1 MSRYR
6 ALLTIAVM
14 CITLGAAVS
23 NASATLIGTVAT
35 PPGSTV
41 VPGLVPP
48 GTPDGILLATLSVP
62 FTSSLGTTSGT
73 VVSAVFGESGG
84 TLDFYYQLAN
94 NTTSLNC
101 GTAGKPACDP
111 IARETDTTFT
121 GFLTATGFRTDGSSL
136 AGGVLFVNGTV
147 APLTADRNAV
157 GDVVGFQFNPPD
169 SAKIMPGETSNI
181 LVISTNAT
189 NFASGNVSVI
199 NGGVTTVASFQPAGS
214 PVPEPGSMLLLGTG
228 VLGLVG
234 MRRTR
239 R

>member
-14 CITLGAAVS
+14 CITLGAAIS

-41 VPGLVPP
+41 IPGLVPP
-48 GTPDGILLATLSVP
+48 GTPDGTLLATLSVP
-62 FTSSLGTTSGT
+62 FTSTLGTTSGT
-73 VVSAVFGESGG
+73 VVSAVFRESGG
-84 TLDFYYQLAN
+84 TLDFYYQLTN
-94 NTTSLNC
+94 KPTSLNC
-101 GTAGKPACDP
+101 GTVGKPACDP
-111 IARETDTTFT
+111 ISRETDTTFT

-136 AGGVLFVNGTV
+136 GGVFVDGTV
-147 APLTADRNAV
+147 APITADRNSV

-169 SAKIMPGETSNI
+169 SAKIMPGETSNV
-181 LVISTNAT
+181 LVISTNAP
-189 NFASGNVSVI
+189 NFTSGNASVI
-199 NGGVTTVASFQPAGS
+199 NGGVTTVPSFQPAGS

-228 VLGLVG
+228 VLGLVA

-239 R
+239 H